1 MRLIT
6 YIFLTFIL
14 CSCSG
19 KISQTDEDS
28 VKKVVL
34 EFQDDFNDGGFKNA
48 SSYTTPDWEH
58 INPNGGITKGR
69 ENVLKEVRTVHQTF
83 LKGITMKIIS
93 LEIRFLSPTV
103 AVADVIHLVDNFTTP
118 DGKKHINEQNI
129 KTYIVVKDKGK
140 WLLTHDHNTVIS
152 QLENIKI
159 P

>member
-1 MRLIT
+1 
-6 YIFLTFIL
+6 
-14 CSCSG
+14 
-19 KISQTDEDS
+19 
-28 VKKVVL
+28 
-34 EFQDDFNDGGFKNA
+34 
-48 SSYTTPDWEH
+48 
-58 INPNGGITKGR
+58 
-69 ENVLKEVRTVHQTF
+69 
-83 LKGITMKIIS
+83 MKIIS